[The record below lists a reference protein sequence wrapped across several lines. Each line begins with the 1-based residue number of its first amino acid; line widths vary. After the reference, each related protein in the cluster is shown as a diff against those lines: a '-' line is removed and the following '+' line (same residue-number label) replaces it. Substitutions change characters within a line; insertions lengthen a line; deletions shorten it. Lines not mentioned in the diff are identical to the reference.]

1 MQQAGYQ
8 NIHLYERDEH
18 FHALKDGHG
27 LTLTYNNPKKT
38 SITAPLAKLGIL
50 ERVARMDCPL
60 RSPYVFNQSGRILGY
75 YGNAFFGGSSD
86 GANHDSFRGCG
97 QRGNLRVPRQ
107 CLRKIMMDALMERD
121 IVVDDGNEKGE
132 KEDQKKG
139 FVNIHWGKKFT
150 SFYHQHQH
158 QEHQHQ
164 QPGTKD
170 FDDDTTSIATSVSS
184 ATTSASSATTSS
196 PVSFGT
202 FNLEDGSTETVDLL
216 IGADGVR
223 SRVMEQLLSSSS
235 SSPPKQ
241 QAKQQAKQQVKQLST
256 LNNNH

>member
-75 YGNAFFGGSSD
+75 CGNAFFGGSSD

-139 FVNIHWGKKFT
+139 FVNIHWGEKFT

-164 QPGTKD
+164 EHQHQHQQQGTG
-170 FDDDTTSIATSVSS
+170 F
-184 ATTSASSATTSS
+184 
-196 PVSFGT
+196 
-202 FNLEDGSTETVDLL
+202 
-216 IGADGVR
+216 
-223 SRVMEQLLSSSS
+223 
-235 SSPPKQ
+235 
-241 QAKQQAKQQVKQLST
+241 
-256 LNNNH
+256 